1 MGSTALGAVILCQRF
16 YCVLKSPASK
26 FPLYSDVTLMWE
38 ISQAVSVS
46 DSQIVPSLTP
56 CLNVKRS
63 AIICG
68 TSVMW
73 FVGVFLII

>member
-1 MGSTALGAVILCQRF
+1 MGSTVLGAVILCQSF
-16 YCVLKSPASK
+16 YCILKSPASK

-38 ISQAVSVS
+38 ISQGASVS

-73 FVGVFLII
+73 FGLFFF